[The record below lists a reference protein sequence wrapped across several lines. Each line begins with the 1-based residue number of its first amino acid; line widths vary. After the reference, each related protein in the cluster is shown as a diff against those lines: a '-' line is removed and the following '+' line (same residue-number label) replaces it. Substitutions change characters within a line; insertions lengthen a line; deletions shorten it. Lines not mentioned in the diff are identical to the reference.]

1 MPVFYA
7 KYGNPKLVAFSDQY
21 VSHGDFAFFWVTLP
35 GEDCN
40 GAHVQ
45 LATPILHISA
55 HFSTFQH
62 ISALGIFDRLDFK
75 SVGRV
80 TLVGFYVIV
89 EASAPV
95 RSVEDL
101 RRRWLACRYT
111 MLQAIMIMADNSHVA
126 LTHRLTLQ
134 EFGSRLQLVNV
145 NDPEEHLAVFKAVC
159 HETDKD
165 IKAQGGQGVRVMLGD
180 LAAALAVVS
189 PCLLLEDLR
198 DRLQRRYNGDF
209 KKAFS
214 DLDMDRSGKVS
225 HAEFVVKIMDRLHLT
240 EHEARK
246 MFREI
251 DVDGSHEISR
261 NEFVS
266 AIGLSE
272 PSLFL
277 EDLRKKVRQRFR
289 SFKAQFADSFQD
301 SRCAMVLFAE
311 VFRGVNP
318 KLP

>member
-1 MPVFYA
+1 
-7 KYGNPKLVAFSDQY
+7 
-21 VSHGDFAFFWVTLP
+21 
-35 GEDCN
+35 
-40 GAHVQ
+40 
-45 LATPILHISA
+45 
-55 HFSTFQH
+55 
-62 ISALGIFDRLDFK
+62 
-75 SVGRV
+75 
-80 TLVGFYVIV
+80 
-89 EASAPV
+89 
-95 RSVEDL
+95 
-101 RRRWLACRYT
+101 
-111 MLQAIMIMADNSHVA
+111 
-126 LTHRLTLQ
+126 
-134 EFGSRLQLVNV
+134 
-145 NDPEEHLAVFKAVC
+145 
-159 HETDKD
+159 
-165 IKAQGGQGVRVMLGD
+165 
-180 LAAALAVVS
+180 
-189 PCLLLEDLR
+189 
-198 DRLQRRYNGDF
+198 
-209 KKAFS
+209 
-214 DLDMDRSGKVS
+214 MDRSGKVS